1 MMQSLCSTGAQ
12 ACIQDQSNSMTQTQN
27 TYLHLSI

>member
-1 MMQSLCSTGAQ
+1 MMQSLCSTGVQ